1 MTVIL
6 ALAAGIVIGLLV
18 GWLLLTIFA
27 LAAISRAQER
37 MQRKVR
43 YWQAQ
48 TAHARSEAERL
59 TEFLEAHGLQPHPES
74 WEEQ

>member
-1 MTVIL
+1 MTDIL
-6 ALAAGIVIGLLV
+6 ALAAGIVIGLFV

-48 TAHARSEAERL
+48 TARARSENERL
-59 TEFLEAHGLQPHPES
+59 TEFLDAHGPQPNPES

>member
-6 ALAAGIVIGLLV
+6 ALAAGIVIGLFV

-48 TAHARSEAERL
+48 TAHARSDAERL
-59 TEFLEAHGLQPHPES
+59 TEFLEAQGLQPNLES
-74 WEEQ
+74 WEE

>member
-1 MTVIL
+1 MSVIL
-6 ALAAGIVIGLLV
+6 ALAAGVVVGLFV

-48 TAHARSEAERL
+48 TARARSQNERL
-59 TEFLEAHGLQPHPES
+59 TEFLEAHGLQANPES
-74 WEEQ
+74 WEE

>member
-1 MTVIL
+1 MSIIL
-6 ALAAGIVIGLLV
+6 ALAAGIVIGLFV

-48 TAHARSEAERL
+48 TASARSEADRL
-59 TEFLEAHGLQPHPES
+59 AEFLEAHGLQQKPEL
-74 WEEQ
+74 WEE

>member
-1 MTVIL
+1 MSIIL
-6 ALAAGIVIGLLV
+6 ALAAGIVIGMFV
-18 GWLLLTIFA
+18 GWVLLTSFA

-48 TAHARSEAERL
+48 TASARSEAERL
-59 TEFLEAHGLQPHPES
+59 TQFLEAHGLQPNPEP

>member
-1 MTVIL
+1 MSVIL
-6 ALAAGIVIGLLV
+6 ALAAGIVIGLFV

-48 TAHARSEAERL
+48 TASARSEADRL
-59 TEFLEAHGLQPHPES
+59 TEILEAHGLRTSLET